1 MDIKQILKDIYTEYK
16 NDYLTSEKMAEH
28 NEIDEEDMK
37 LLIEMGRYYFNNR
50 Y

>member
-1 MDIKQILKDIYTEYK
+1 MDIKQMLKNIYIEYK
-16 NDYLTSEKMAEH
+16 NDYLTTERMAEH
-28 NEIDEEDMK
+28 NGMDEEDIK